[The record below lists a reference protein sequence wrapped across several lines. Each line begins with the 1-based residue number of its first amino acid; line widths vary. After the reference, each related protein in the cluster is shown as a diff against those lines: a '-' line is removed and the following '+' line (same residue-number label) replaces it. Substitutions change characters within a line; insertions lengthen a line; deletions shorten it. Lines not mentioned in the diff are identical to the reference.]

1 LRQDHPAVG
10 IVCPTSFDTSTFNG
24 ESKYIHLLR
33 AIAILEKY
41 LQAPP
46 ENPDENWG
54 RWKSHATEARN
65 YLKSDAMSNQKVIMI
80 CEVQVLLSQYL
91 KARKQMHLLYKE
103 VRADSEKHLAKQFAV
118 AAVDGRPENATWVTE
133 EKRYVEKS
141 RGRVKDGQE
150 LALLHACNDGF
161 VAAVR
166 VALEVD
172 GVNVNQKSRSGQT
185 PLWIA
190 SMKGHVEVTKLILTV
205 DGVDVNQ
212 AENTGATG
220 TRPGTRRNT

>member
-1 LRQDHPAVG
+1 MQQLYQDRNDIQEISQINPPVHAKLTNDTTHLRQDHPAVG

-54 RWKSHATEARN
+54 RWKSHATEAIN
-65 YLKSDAMSNQKVIMI
+65 YLKSDAMSNKKVIMI

-118 AAVDGRPENATWVTE
+118 AAVDG
-133 EKRYVEKS
+133 
-141 RGRVKDGQE
+141 
-150 LALLHACNDGF
+150 
-161 VAAVR
+161 
-166 VALEVD
+166 
-172 GVNVNQKSRSGQT
+172 
-185 PLWIA
+185 
-190 SMKGHVEVTKLILTV
+190 
-205 DGVDVNQ
+205 
-212 AENTGATG
+212 
-220 TRPGTRRNT
+220 